1 MTPWRHFELFCLS
14 SLIVVLL
21 SYKQYPCFFNEKAS
35 IAIFE
40 YSIFCLFAFYTWEE
54 GCQPCQYLFFTT
66 QAREFL
72 SKLGDLSQTQIFAK
86 IENVEVFL
94 RLPFYLIITSFYMFY
109 HRSTLIALQGL
120 NHFDE
125 ILAEADG
132 IIMSRGNLGIDLPPE
147 KVVYLIKLFC
157 SAPHLF

>member
-1 MTPWRHFELFCLS
+1 M
-14 SLIVVLL
+14 
-21 SYKQYPCFFNEKAS
+21 
-35 IAIFE
+35 
-40 YSIFCLFAFYTWEE
+40 
-54 GCQPCQYLFFTT
+54 
-66 QAREFL
+66 
-72 SKLGDLSQTQIFAK
+72 GDLSQTQIFAK

-132 IIMSRGNLGIDLPPE
+132 IILSRGNLGIDLPPE
-147 KVVYLIKLFC
+147 KVVYVI
-157 SAPHLF
+157 